1 MQKFKFLA
9 PALPLTVICVVI
21 ALLLSFVNAMTADRI
36 ADNALKEKENAIKAI
51 FPSSK
56 TFESADTSLYADTV
70 KEAGTVKDESGE
82 TVGYY
87 AEVSPV
93 GFKGEISLIVG
104 CNINGRIL
112 RISCLA
118 TSETPSVGTKATDTE
133 YLVNFANKDK
143 TDVDTVD
150 TISGATISSRAVKS
164 GIKNA
169 VITVH
174 NIIEEGK

>member
-1 MQKFKFLA
+1 MQKLKFLA

-21 ALLLSFVNAMTADRI
+21 ALLLSLINALTADRI
-36 ADNALKEKENAIKAI
+36 VKNALEEKALAIEDI
-51 FPSSK
+51 VPSSK
-56 TFESADTSLYADTV
+56 GFESADSSLYAKTV
-70 KEAGTVKDESGE
+70 KEAGRVKNESGE
-82 TVGYY
+82 TIGYY

-93 GFKGEISLIVG
+93 GFKGEISLIIG
-104 CNINGRIL
+104 CNIEGRIL
-112 RISCLA
+112 RVSCLA
-118 TSETPSVGTKATDTE
+118 TSETPSVGTKATDVG

-143 TDVDTVD
+143 TDVDAVD

-169 VITVH
+169 VITIS

>member
-21 ALLLSFVNAMTADRI
+21 ALLLSLVNALTADRI
-36 ADNALKEKENAIKAI
+36 KDNALKEKELAIETI
-51 FPSSK
+51 FPESNG
-56 TFESADTSLYADTV
+56 FENADSSLYAQAV
-70 KEAGTVKDESGE
+70 SEAGTVKNESGE
-82 TVGYY
+82 TIGYY

-104 CNINGRIL
+104 CDAEGKIIKV
-112 RISCLA
+112 SCLA
-118 TSETPSVGTKATDTE
+118 TSETPSVGTKATDKA
-133 YLVNFANKDK
+133 YLDK
-143 TDVDTVD
+143 FDAKSESDVDSVD
-150 TISGATISSRAVKS
+150 TISGATISSRAVKT